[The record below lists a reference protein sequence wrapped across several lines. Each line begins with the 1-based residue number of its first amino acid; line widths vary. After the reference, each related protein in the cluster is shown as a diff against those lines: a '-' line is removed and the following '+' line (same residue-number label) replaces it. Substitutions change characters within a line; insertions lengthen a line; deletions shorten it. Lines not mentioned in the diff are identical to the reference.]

1 MKNRS
6 GIPAELITE
15 ADRIARK
22 DGAHIGEI
30 PTAVDGL
37 TIFRAPTTTAFEDAL
52 YQTVACLVLQGEKE
66 IVHGTTHF
74 NATAGTLVLV
84 SHDLPVL
91 SRITQASEVKPYLA
105 VVHRLDIVE
114 LRALAGDLEGVVS
127 RPGDP
132 GDQSLGLFAAE
143 DALVSAFQRYLSA
156 LGSPDARAVLIPLIR
171 REIAFRLMTHEA
183 GAILWKLIQSDSC
196 AGRIARAI
204 AMIRSDIR
212 QPASVS
218 DLAEEAGMSPSVFHE
233 SFKKVT
239 ALTPLQYGK
248 TLRLARAKDLL
259 SHERLS
265 VAETAFAVG
274 YESPTQFSRDFSR
287 RFGIPPRNLL
297 TRVSG

>member
-1 MKNRS
+1 MGTCS
-6 GIPAELITE
+6 VIPPELITQ
-15 ADRIARK
+15 ADQIARG
-22 DGAHIGEI
+22 DRVCMGEI

-37 TIFRAPTTTAFEDAL
+37 TIFRAPNTTAFEDAL

-66 IVHGTTHF
+66 IVLGTTHF
-74 NATAGTLVLV
+74 KATAGTLVLV

-91 SRITQASEVKPYLA
+91 SRITRASEIEPYLA

-114 LRALAGDLEGVVS
+114 LRALAGDLEGVIS
-127 RPGDP
+127 RPDGPAED
-132 GDQSLGLFAAE
+132 SLGLFAADE
-143 DALVSAFQRYLSA
+143 ALVGTYHRYLSA
-156 LGSPDARAVLIPLIR
+156 LGSPETRAVLVPLIR
-171 REIAFRLMTHEA
+171 REIAFRLMTHDA
-183 GAILWKLIQSDSC
+183 GAMLWKLIQSDSR

-212 QPASVS
+212 QPTSVS

-248 TLRLARAKDLL
+248 TLRLTRAKDLL

-287 RFGIPPRNLL
+287 RFGVPPRNLL
-297 TRVSG
+297 NRVSG